1 MSNLKSFYDT
11 DIAMMEHELLK
22 ECSVSD
28 WKPEE
33 LQMYLMGMQD
43 MADKIIAEIRKKE
56 AV

>member
-1 MSNLKSFYDT
+1 MAKLKSFYDT

-22 ECSVSD
+22 ECAVSD

-43 MADKIIAEIRKKE
+43 MADKIIAEIRNKE
-56 AV
+56 NF